1 MDATSELAIV
11 QPPAY
16 EPAYPTLSPNWNI
29 DRDQHCRFDSG
40 TILQLAAAG
49 LEDRSRLLNN
59 LRACRTEAGFEE
71 MVSPHFWR
79 RLRKP
84 RAPASSGAA
93 MPEEECYGTKRRQ
106 LKPG

>member
-59 LRACRTEAGFEE
+59 LSACRTESSSEE
-71 MVSPHFWR
+71 MALAAETQSAGIER
-79 RLRKP
+79 RSHAGGGL
-84 RAPASSGAA
+84 
-93 MPEEECYGTKRRQ
+93 
-106 LKPG
+106 LWH